1 MTFTASHLML
11 DLSALPFHSAE
22 LNADFRLGAGN
33 NGKPLLLLSPAA
45 DAAAPSPHERFAVYM
60 ELSGDD
66 GTAAGK
72 LGQLVVTGERV
83 IGMMTRGSAGGAK
96 LDDSAGCVYAFAA
109 SRDDLRPAEAET
121 NRKGSVTQAL
131 IRSRDGQYP
140 GFTLRITSVVGTLD
154 DRGQLVYQPSLA
166 DLQVDDADV
175 GQSVEGE
182 LDGER
187 GEAGSRILSR

>member
-1 MTFTASHLML
+1 MTFTVSYLML
-11 DLSALPFHSAE
+11 DLSALPFHSVE

-33 NGKPLLLLSPAA
+33 DGKPLLLLSPGG
-45 DAAAPSPHERFAVYM
+45 DAAAPSPHQRFAVYM

-83 IGMMTRGSAGGAK
+83 VGMMTRGSAGGAK
-96 LDDSAGCVYAFAA
+96 LDDSAGRVYAFAA

-121 NRKGSVTQAL
+121 NRKGIPTKAL
-131 IRSRDGQYP
+131 IQSRDGQHP

-154 DRGQLVYQPSLA
+154 DHGRLVFQSSLA
-166 DLQVDDADV
+166 DLLA
-175 GQSVEGE
+175 
-182 LDGER
+182 
-187 GEAGSRILSR
+187 ALS

>member
-1 MTFTASHLML
+1 MIGTRRGEPRSRHEGPEDLVTFTTSHLML

-33 NGKPLLLLSPAA
+33 DGKPLLLLSPAGY
-45 DAAAPSPHERFAVYM
+45 AAAPSSHERFAVYM

-83 IGMMTRGSAGGAK
+83 IGMMTRGSAGGTK

-121 NRKGSVTQAL
+121 NRKGNPTRAL

-140 GFTLRITSVVGTLD
+140 GFTLRVTSVVGTLD
-154 DRGQLVYQPSLA
+154 DRGQLVYQASLA
-166 DLQVDDADV
+166 DLLV
-175 GQSVEGE
+175 
-182 LDGER
+182 R
-187 GEAGSRILSR
+187 LS

>member
-1 MTFTASHLML
+1 MVTFTGSHLML
-11 DLSALPFHSAE
+11 DLPALPFHSAE

-33 NGKPLLLLSPAA
+33 NGKPLLLLSPTAA
-45 DAAAPSPHERFAVYM
+45 SPHERFAVYM

-96 LDDSAGCVYAFAA
+96 LDDSAGRVYAFAA
-109 SRDDLRPAEAET
+109 SRDHLRPAEGET
-121 NRKGSVTQAL
+121 NRKGSLTQVL

-154 DRGQLVYQPSLA
+154 DRGQLVYRPSLA
-166 DLQVDDADV
+166 DLLV
-175 GQSVEGE
+175 S
-182 LDGER
+182 
-187 GEAGSRILSR
+187 LS

>member
-1 MTFTASHLML
+1 MTFTAGHLML

-33 NGKPLLLLSPAA
+33 NGKPLLLSPAA

-72 LGQLVVTGERV
+72 LGQLVVTRERV

-96 LDDSAGCVYAFAA
+96 LDDSAGRVYAFAA

-121 NRKGSVTQAL
+121 NRKGRLTQAL
-131 IRSRDGQYP
+131 IRSRDGRYP
-140 GFTLRITSVVGTLD
+140 GFTLRVTSVAGTLD
-154 DRGQLVYQPSLA
+154 DRGQLVYRPSLA
-166 DLQVDDADV
+166 DLLV
-175 GQSVEGE
+175 S
-182 LDGER
+182 
-187 GEAGSRILSR
+187 LS

>member
-1 MTFTASHLML
+1 LVTFTTSHLML

-33 NGKPLLLLSPAA
+33 DGKPLLLLSP
-45 DAAAPSPHERFAVYM
+45 AAPSPHERFAVYM

-83 IGMMTRGSAGGAK
+83 IGMMTRGSAGGTK

-109 SRDDLRPAEAET
+109 SRDDLRAAEAET
-121 NRKGSVTQAL
+121 NRKGSPTKAL

-140 GFTLRITSVVGTLD
+140 GFTLRVTSVVGTLD
-154 DRGQLVYQPSLA
+154 DRGQLAYQASLG
-166 DLQVDDADV
+166 DLLV
-175 GQSVEGE
+175 S
-182 LDGER
+182 
-187 GEAGSRILSR
+187 LS

>member
-1 MTFTASHLML
+1 LVTFTASQLML

-22 LNADFRLGAGN
+22 LSADFRLGAGN

-45 DAAAPSPHERFAVYM
+45 GAAGPSPYERFAVYM

-83 IGMMTRGSAGGAK
+83 IGMMTRGSAGGTR

-121 NRKGSVTQAL
+121 SRKGSPTKAL
-131 IRSRDGQYP
+131 IRSRDGRHP
-140 GFTLRITSVVGTLD
+140 GFTLRVTSVVGAMD
-154 DRGQLVYQPSLA
+154 DRGRLAYQPTLA
-166 DLQVDDADV
+166 DLLA
-175 GQSVEGE
+175 
-182 LDGER
+182 
-187 GEAGSRILSR
+187 ALS

>member
-1 MTFTASHLML
+1 MVTFTTSHLML

-33 NGKPLLLLSPAA
+33 DGKPLLLSPAA
-45 DAAAPSPHERFAVYM
+45 LAAAPSSHERFAVYM

-83 IGMMTRGSAGGAK
+83 IGMMTRGSAGGTK

-121 NRKGSVTQAL
+121 NRKGSPTKAL

-140 GFTLRITSVVGTLD
+140 GFTLRVTSVVGTLD
-154 DRGQLVYQPSLA
+154 DRGQLVYQASLA
-166 DLQVDDADV
+166 DLLVSL
-175 GQSVEGE
+175 G
-182 LDGER
+182 
-187 GEAGSRILSR
+187 

>member
-1 MTFTASHLML
+1 MTFTVRQLML

-45 DAAAPSPHERFAVYM
+45 DGAAPAPHQRFAVYM

-83 IGMMTRGSAGGAK
+83 VGMMTRGSAGGTK
-96 LDDSAGCVYAFAA
+96 LDDSAGRVYAFAA
-109 SRDDLRPAEAET
+109 RRDDLRPAEAET
-121 NRKGSVTQAL
+121 NRKGSPTKAL
-131 IRSRDGQYP
+131 IRTRDSRHP
-140 GFTLRITSVVGTLD
+140 GFTLSVTSVVGALD

-166 DLQVDDADV
+166 DLLA
-175 GQSVEGE
+175 
-182 LDGER
+182 
-187 GEAGSRILSR
+187 ALS

>member
-1 MTFTASHLML
+1 VSFTASQLML

-22 LNADFRLGAGN
+22 LGADFRLGAGN

-45 DAAAPSPHERFAVYM
+45 GAAALSPHVRFAVYM

-83 IGMMTRGSAGGAK
+83 IGMMTRGSAGGTR
-96 LDDSAGCVYAFAA
+96 LDDSAGRVYGFAV

-121 NRKGSVTQAL
+121 SRKGSPTRVL
-131 IRSRDGQYP
+131 IRSRDGRHP
-140 GFTLRITSVVGTLD
+140 GFTLRVTSVVGALD

-166 DLQVDDADV
+166 DLLA
-175 GQSVEGE
+175 
-182 LDGER
+182 
-187 GEAGSRILSR
+187 ALS

>member
-1 MTFTASHLML
+1 LVTFTTSHLML

-33 NGKPLLLLSPAA
+33 DGKPLLLLSLAGY
-45 DAAAPSPHERFAVYM
+45 AAAPSSYERFAVYM

-83 IGMMTRGSAGGAK
+83 IGMMTRGSAGGTR

-121 NRKGSVTQAL
+121 NRKGSPTRAL

-140 GFTLRITSVVGTLD
+140 GFTLRVTSVVGTLD
-154 DRGQLVYQPSLA
+154 DRGQLVYQASLA
-166 DLQVDDADV
+166 DLLV
-175 GQSVEGE
+175 
-182 LDGER
+182 R
-187 GEAGSRILSR
+187 LS